1 MKKETILDFIG
12 EGASL
17 TIYREL
23 REKAYVYIYNHNETD
38 FSDEGLDVYTNNE
51 FTTFEAAFKLL
62 KRYPLHYLYLAYC
75 HPEYRDIVA
84 DGIVY
89 KLNHH
94 YDKVEPVFDNQ
105 HEFEQKLNLRFEFKK
120 ENTPSKFYYI
130 TIKAVFQDYQNESN
144 SSQSKPTEPWL
155 KTNDNEYF
163 TCDKLEGTIE
173 ILYNSILVKD
183 NEGQLVK
190 IYPSDKFIVELSTI
204 YTSKSYWEIRD

>member
-38 FSDEGLDVYTNNE
+38 FSDEGLDVYRNNE

-84 DGIVY
+84 NEIVY
-89 KLNHH
+89 KLNND
-94 YDKVEPVFDNQ
+94 YEKVEPFFNNQ
-105 HEFEQKLNLRFEFKK
+105 DEFEQKLNVRFQFKK
-120 ENTPSKFYYI
+120 ENTPSGFYYI
-130 TIKAVFQDYQNESN
+130 TIKSVFQNYQNESN
-144 SSQSKPTEPWL
+144 SSQSEPTEPWL
-155 KTNDNEYF
+155 KNTVNECY
-163 TCDKLEGTIE
+163 TCDKYEGTIE

-190 IYPSDKFIVELSTI
+190 IYPSDKFIVELSSI

>member
-1 MKKETILDFIG
+1 MKKETILEFIG

-75 HPEYRDIVA
+75 QPEYREIVA
-84 DGIVY
+84 NEIVC
-89 KLNHH
+89 KLNND
-94 YDKVEPVFDNQ
+94 YEKVEPFFNNQ
-105 HEFEQKLNLRFEFKK
+105 DEFEQKLNVRFQFKK
-120 ENTPSKFYYI
+120 ENTPSEFYYI
-130 TIKAVFQDYQNESN
+130 TIKSVFQDYQNESN

-155 KTNDNEYF
+155 KNKDNEYF
-163 TCDKLEGTIE
+163 TYDKLEGTIE

-204 YTSKSYWEIRD
+204 YTSKSYWEIID